1 MYSRKYQIE
10 SLQLEIAEKEKS
22 LDRLKEKLAE
32 LIKVS
37 PDPLE
42 QFLERLRTETY
53 EWWCG
58 PDHSGDF
65 NEHFGKLI
73 MEFVL
78 DDRSRIAQ
86 RLNTPQPGDAWDYVN
101 PATRGAIMAMIEAGG
116 R

>member
-10 SLQLEIAEKEKS
+10 CIQLEIDEKEKS
-22 LDRLKEKLAE
+22 LNRLREKLTE
-32 LIKVS
+32 LTKVS

-53 EWWCG
+53 EWYCG
-58 PDHSGDF
+58 PEHSGNF
-65 NEHFGKLI
+65 NEHFGRLI

-86 RLNTPQPGDAWDYVN
+86 RLNTPQAGDAWSYVN

-116 R
+116 K